1 MPRVTD
7 EHRAARREQ
16 ILTAAMECVAREGF
30 HKTTMAHV
38 VSASGL
44 SAGAVYGYFRSK
56 EDLIS
61 AIADRA
67 VGVVGGAFGQAAGRE
82 RVPSPAEVA
91 ELVARAIETEAE
103 RHPVDITRVAVAAW
117 AEAVRDERVHARVS
131 AKIGGLRE
139 RCADIIRVQ
148 QQAGLVDPDADPHQ
162 VAKAFFALFPGF
174 ILQRLILGD
183 VAAADLGAGLA
194 GLTTGITEP
203 AATAET
209 AQDGGQP

>member
-16 ILTAAMECVAREGF
+16 ILNAAMECVAREGF

-56 EDLIS
+56 EELIS

-67 VGVVGGAFGQAAGRE
+67 VGVVGGVFTQAAGQDK
-82 RVPSPAEVA
+82 VPSPAEVVERVAASIEAQA
-91 ELVARAIETEAE
+91 EG
-103 RHPVDITRVAVAAW
+103 HGVDVTRVAVAAW
-117 AEAVRDERVHARVS
+117 AEAVRDERVHAVVA

-139 RCADIIRVQ
+139 RCTEIIRLQ
-148 QQAGLVDPDADPHQ
+148 QRAGLVDPEGDPRQ
-162 VAKAFFALFPGF
+162 MAQAMLALFPGF

-183 VAAADLGAGLA
+183 VTAASLGAGVA
-194 GLTTGITEP
+194 GLTSAPVSAPADDHTGG
-203 AATAET
+203 AS
-209 AQDGGQP
+209 